1 MKIGVNLTAMALLFL
16 GGSLMIPSTVHS
28 RGVAT
33 IQVQDE
39 EAGPQGEDPPGP
51 GNAPQQSAPLDTGK
65 GVIIPPATGD
75 TEIQTTV
82 PSPDVGRDQEVIP
95 PPGTPENAPN
105 LDPR

>member
-1 MKIGVNLTAMALLFL
+1 MA
-16 GGSLMIPSTVHS
+16 PSAVHS
-28 RGVAT
+28 RGAAT

-39 EAGPQGEDPPGP
+39 QAAPQGEDPPGP
-51 GNAPQQSAPLDTGK
+51 DNALQQSAPLDTGK

-82 PSPDVGRDQEVIP
+82 PNPDAGHDQEVIP
-95 PPGTPENAPN
+95 PPGTPENAPD

>member
-1 MKIGVNLTAMALLFL
+1 MKLGVNLTAMVLLLL
-16 GGSLMIPSTVHS
+16 GGSLMAPSAVHS
-28 RGVAT
+28 TGAAT
-33 IQVQDE
+33 IPVQDE
-39 EAGPQGEDPPGP
+39 PGAPQGENPSGP
-51 GNAPQQSAPLDTGK
+51 DNAPQQSAPLDTGK

-82 PSPDVGRDQEVIP
+82 PNPDAGHDQEVIP